1 MRFRTS
7 MMAPPKPATID
18 QVGPTVRGSQPMPD
32 ELEDLADVPPEG
44 FVAARDELVKRLK
57 ADGKATEAAEV
68 KKLRKPTVTRWVAD
82 QVRRHHAEEVETLR
96 SALSNVAAAQET
108 AITSGDRGAL
118 AEATAQRRDAMTALS
133 RAVDDVLAAGERPVL
148 HRDEVLGAIEADVTA
163 EVASRG
169 TFGVRD
175 DLEVPERAARKSA
188 RDRVAERREEN
199 ARAAIEAAEARVARA
214 REELEAAQAALEALR
229 ERRGGADGG

>member
-1 MRFRTS
+1 
-7 MMAPPKPATID
+7 
-18 QVGPTVRGSQPMPD
+18 MPD
-32 ELEDLADVPPEG
+32 EPADLADVPPEE
-44 FVAARDELVKRLK
+44 FVGARDALAKQLK

-82 QVRRHHAEEVETLR
+82 QVRRHHAGDVETLR
-96 SALSNVAAAQET
+96 AALSSVAAAQET
-108 AITSGDRGAL
+108 AITRGDRGAL
-118 AEATAQRRDAMTALS
+118 AEATAQRRDAMTALG
-133 RAVDDVLAAGERPVL
+133 RAVDDVLAANERPAH

-175 DLEVPERAARKSA
+175 DLELPERAAKKPA
-188 RDRVAERREEN
+188 RDRVAERRDAN

-214 REELEAAQAALEALR
+214 REELEAAEAALEALR
-229 ERRGGADGG
+229 ERRVGGDGI